1 MTFSETIW
9 TDTDTGG
16 GKTEKYPTATIYG
29 RKYTE
34 TNPTNVSY
42 QLGIA
47 DTTSTS
53 VNTPQ
58 MVVKGNT
65 INAKPENFSEQ
76 MMKYGIISTRGSH
89 TVMYSTRYGTV
100 WSLSLIHI

>member
-1 MTFSETIW
+1 
-9 TDTDTGG
+9 
-16 GKTEKYPTATIYG
+16 
-29 RKYTE
+29 
-34 TNPTNVSY
+34 
-42 QLGIA
+42 
-47 DTTSTS
+47 
-53 VNTPQ
+53 

-100 WSLSLIHI
+100 WSWGTGTNGEIGDFTLNNRTFAVQTGATDYIRP

>member
-1 MTFSETIW
+1 
-9 TDTDTGG
+9 
-16 GKTEKYPTATIYG
+16 
-29 RKYTE
+29 
-34 TNPTNVSY
+34 
-42 QLGIA
+42 
-47 DTTSTS
+47 
-53 VNTPQ
+53 

-100 WSLSLIHI
+100 WSWGTGTN